1 VSFGDSIRG
10 LVDDGIPWAFLTAA
24 AFVLLLTP
32 VVARIAPRIGG
43 VDYGG
48 DRPRVHTRP
57 VPRIGGVAIVIA
69 ILAAAAIWV
78 DLDGPYTGML
88 IGTGLVALA
97 GLYDD
102 IRGLRPSTKLAT
114 VMLVALIPVL
124 GWDLRIEHV
133 TLPFLG
139 DHDIGWASVPLTLL
153 WVAFLAN
160 LVNLIDGMDALA
172 AGIVA
177 IASGSFAL
185 LAVSFGRADAA
196 VLAAIVCGAT
206 LGFLRHNYHPAK
218 IFMGDSGAL
227 ALGFLLALI
236 AVEGVLKT
244 AATIALAGPLLVMAV
259 PILDTSFVVLK
270 RLKYRRPPWSADHNH
285 FYHRF
290 MRIGFSQRRT
300 AAYLHL
306 WAVML
311 SAYAIL
317 VRFVPPRPQ
326 GEWDSGAVLLLSILG
341 VLVLAASVWMAYTL
355 EILNA
360 RHLPPSSAG
369 PQGRGAPAARTSR
382 PTSARR
388 SAARDRGGSS
398 SGLRG
403 RGARPHPRADP
414 RKSTRPVFRGR
425 PPRDSS
431 CRRRTPARPPAPRGY
446 ARPARAPA
454 RWCARDE
461 ASSGRRAARPCA

>member
-1 VSFGDSIRG
+1 MSFGDSIRG
-10 LVDDGIPWAFLTAA
+10 LVEDGIPWGFLTATA
-24 AFVLLLTP
+24 VVLLLTP
-32 VVARIAPRIGG
+32 IVARVAPRIGG
-43 VDYGG
+43 VDHGG

-57 VPRIGGVAIVIA
+57 IPRIGGVAIVIA
-69 ILAAAAIWV
+69 ILVGAALWGDV
-78 DLDGPYTGML
+78 DGPYTGIL
-88 IGTGLVALA
+88 IGTVLVALV

-102 IRGLRPSTKLAT
+102 IRGLRPSTKLLAVT
-114 VMLVALIPVL
+114 VVALLPVL
-124 GWDLRIEHV
+124 GWDLTIDHV
-133 TLPFLG
+133 TLPFVG
-139 DHDIGWASVPLTLL
+139 DYDVGWVAVPLTLL

-177 IASGSFAL
+177 IASASFAL

-270 RLKYRRPPWSADHNH
+270 RLKYRRAPWSPDHNH

-306 WAVML
+306 WAIML

-317 VRFVPPRPQ
+317 VRFRSPRPQ
-326 GEWDSGAVLLLSILG
+326 GNWDSGNVVLVSVLG
-341 VLVLAASVWMAYTL
+341 VLVVVASVWMAYTL
-355 EILNA
+355 EILKA
-360 RHLPPSSAG
+360 RHLQALGLGRLVRAEVAAEVGREGPESEDDRQDTVERTVTAG
-369 PQGRGAPAARTSR
+369 YR
-382 PTSARR
+382 
-388 SAARDRGGSS
+388 
-398 SGLRG
+398 
-403 RGARPHPRADP
+403 
-414 RKSTRPVFRGR
+414 
-425 PPRDSS
+425 
-431 CRRRTPARPPAPRGY
+431 
-446 ARPARAPA
+446 
-454 RWCARDE
+454 
-461 ASSGRRAARPCA
+461 